1 MMRQEQSQPQEGA
14 PNLKHC
20 GVDDTFQLY
29 VVIVWL
35 SDFFYYVLKKR
46 YFLTKIFSN
55 EARCAD
61 HYHTFSAFWLRS
73 SVVSVLISMTTDMLR
88 MSQ

>member
-35 SDFFYYVLKKR
+35 SDFFSRQKLK
-46 YFLTKIFSN
+46 
-55 EARCAD
+55 A
-61 HYHTFSAFWLRS
+61 LRFN
-73 SVVSVLISMTTDMLR
+73 
-88 MSQ
+88 

>member
-35 SDFFYYVLKKR
+35 SDFFY
-46 YFLTKIFSN
+46 
-55 EARCAD
+55 
-61 HYHTFSAFWLRS
+61 
-73 SVVSVLISMTTDMLR
+73 
-88 MSQ
+88 